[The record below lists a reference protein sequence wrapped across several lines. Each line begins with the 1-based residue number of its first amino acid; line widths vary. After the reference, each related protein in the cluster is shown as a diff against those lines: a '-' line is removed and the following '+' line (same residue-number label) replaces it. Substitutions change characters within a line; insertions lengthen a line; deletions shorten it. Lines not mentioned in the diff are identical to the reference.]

1 MCTFSAIIALPE
13 GLVLPI
19 TPLLEGS
26 LTHST
31 FVNVLALLNFSQRSP
46 DSFVTKLDPKTWV
59 SASVGFQLGEFQF
72 LVNGIFQCHSL
83 LLFPSPSRFF
93 KTLHGVKFATLS

>member
-93 KTLHGVKFATLS
+93 KTLYGVKFATLS

>member
-72 LVNGIFQCHSL
+72 LVNGIFQCHSPYFFL
-83 LLFPSPSRFF
+83 LQA
-93 KTLHGVKFATLS
+93 KYIKHCTA

>member
-1 MCTFSAIIALPE
+1 MENCSKRNRNWPHVHL
-13 GLVLPI
+13 LSYNS
-19 TPLLEGS
+19 TPRRSSSTLLEGS

-59 SASVGFQLGEFQF
+59 SASVGFQLGEF
-72 LVNGIFQCHSL
+72 
-83 LLFPSPSRFF
+83 
-93 KTLHGVKFATLS
+93 